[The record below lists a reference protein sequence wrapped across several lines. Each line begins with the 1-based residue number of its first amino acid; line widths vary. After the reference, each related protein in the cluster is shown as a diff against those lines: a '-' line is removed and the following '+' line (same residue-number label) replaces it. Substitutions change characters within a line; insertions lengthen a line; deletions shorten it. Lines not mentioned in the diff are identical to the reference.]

1 MPGSQR
7 RSTQQPHPH
16 IGFQYD
22 SKVAAWADIA
32 DSLTKPAT
40 IDASAGTA
48 NRRVIPISDEDAA
61 MEFTFGGTDAEDEEM
76 GIYIGYIEQLMD
88 YDGTLDTV
96 QFTVTPIWR
105 GMGILGAKTGV
116 ASGMIADTDFRCDTL
131 AVDTTSA
138 WYSDHRLITP
148 ADDSKASLTIKMC
161 GYKDIV
167 VILDLDELNPVASA
181 NFCYR
186 SVNW

>member
-61 MEFTFGGTDAEDEEM
+61 MEFTFWGTNAEDEEM
-76 GIYIGYIEQLMD
+76 GINIGYIEKLMD
-88 YDGTLDTV
+88 YDGE
-96 QFTVTPIWR
+96 FTADQWTAAWLWR
-105 GMGILGAKTGV
+105 GTGTLGAKTGA
-116 ASGMIADTDFRCDTL
+116 ASGMIADTDFWCDTL
-131 AVDTTSA
+131 VVSTTYPY
-138 WYSDHRLITP
+138 YSDHRLITP
-148 ADDSKASLTIKMC
+148 ADDSTASLTIKMC

-167 VILDLDELNPVASA
+167 VILDLDELTPVASA